1 MAIPLNKLHLT
12 KDSVTSEKDGFTC
25 IDTSFRKDPNTG
37 EVSASVEIATLGR
50 STIRVKFP
58 PECIND
64 SLKKTLDDISK
75 ELKMQEREGLDPE
88 VKIDLIDVTFRAW
101 AMSNPF
107 SSGVSGEARGIKVLD
122 DGIILDNSSNFTNA
136 KK

>member
-1 MAIPLNKLHLT
+1 MAMPLNKLHLT

-25 IDTSFRKDPNTG
+25 IDTSLRKDPNTG

-58 PECIND
+58 PECVND
-64 SLKKTLDDISK
+64 SFKKTIEDISLELKK
-75 ELKMQEREGLDPE
+75 QERAGIDPE

-107 SSGVSGEARGIKVLD
+107 SSGVSGEASGISLLD
-122 DGIILDNSSNFTNA
+122 EIIFDSSSNFTPSP